1 MIKRHDG
8 TIVVIDDDPYVLES
22 LSALLVAYGYSVHP
36 FDRGADAVR
45 RLSEGGIDVVITD
58 INMPE
63 MTGIEVLQ
71 AIRVSNQ
78 DVPVILM
85 TGYAELSVAVEAIKR
100 GAFDFIIKPYDPL
113 YLFHAVE
120 KGINYYR
127 LLKIEKNYK
136 TELENTVRQRTS
148 ELADTLQ
155 MLKSMSKEVV
165 QRLTAAAE
173 LRDEDTGAH
182 ISRIGL
188 YAHHMARQLAM
199 SDEFVETITLASAM
213 HDIGKIGIPDS
224 ILFKPGPLSS
234 EEFAT
239 IRTHTVIGAR
249 ILQGSSYGMLRMAE
263 SIALSH
269 HERWD
274 GTGYPYGVAGE
285 NIPVEGRIVMLVD
298 QYDALRSPRVYKPPY
313 DHETSCR
320 IILEGDGR
328 TMPAHFD
335 PAILRAF
342 RNIAGRFDEIFEGE
356 SQCGPDRAV
365 GAYAATVADLRR
377 VTF

>member
-1 MIKRHDG
+1 MLKRHDG

-22 LSALLVAYGYSVHP
+22 LSALLVAYGYAVHP
-36 FDRGADAVR
+36 FGRGADAMR
-45 RLSEGGIDVVITD
+45 RLAGGGIDIVITD

-63 MTGIEVLQ
+63 MTGIEVLR
-71 AIRVSNQ
+71 AIRTSNQ

-85 TGYAELSVAVEAIKR
+85 TGYAELSVAVEAIKQ

-136 TELENTVRQRTS
+136 IELENTVRQRTG

-155 MLKSMSKEVV
+155 MLKDMSKEVV

-188 YAHHMARQLAM
+188 YANHMARELAM
-199 SDEFVETITLASAM
+199 SDEFVDTITLASAM

-239 IRTHTVIGAR
+239 IRTHTVIGAH
-249 ILQGSSYGMLRMAE
+249 ILRGSSYGMLRMAE
-263 SIALSH
+263 SIALCH

-274 GTGYPYGVAGE
+274 GTGYPYGVKGE

-313 DHETSCR
+313 DHETACR

-335 PAILRAF
+335 PALLRAF
-342 RNIAGRFDEIFEGE
+342 RNSAGRFDEIFEGE
-356 SQCGPDRAV
+356 NQSDTGGAV
-365 GAYAATVADLRR
+365 GTCAAAGAELRNMR
-377 VTF
+377 Y